1 VQESDDSEIGAPVWC
16 LTSLT
21 LLNVSVNNIS
31 LASMR
36 HLALSLATLYNLREL
51 NLQGNF
57 LGRKSAAVVAPALM
71 HLSHLHELVLG
82 RNQLVA
88 AGATAIADCLRPRVL
103 LHLRNLRLWQ
113 NDLGDAGAVCAGR
126 KLCADL
132 ARP

>member
-1 VQESDDSEIGAPVWC
+1 VWC

-21 LLNVSVNNIS
+21 LLNVSVNNVS

-82 RNQLVA
+82 RNQFSCCRRHSNCRLFA
-88 AGATAIADCLRPRVL
+88 ASSATT
-103 LHLRNLRLWQ
+103 
-113 NDLGDAGAVCAGR
+113 
-126 KLCADL
+126 L
-132 ARP
+132 AQLAPLAK